1 MAKQSF
7 LKACGT
13 TARTLRRAARVFPF
27 AALCLALCAATAS
40 AGRPPSTSL
49 VSYRAPVAPDGAP
62 EIALH
67 VEEQG
72 QGSPLLLL
80 HGLGASSYS
89 WRHVAPELARRH
101 RVIAL
106 DLRGFGRSD
115 KPFDQR
121 YSPADHA
128 AHVVA
133 FIRRRGLSR
142 LTIAGHSYGGAVA
155 LLVTLELN
163 RTRPGLIERLVL
175 LDAPAYPQQA
185 TAFVEFLKQPVLPY
199 ALLSLVPP
207 ELPTA
212 AALSTERNDG
222 NVDMAD
228 VTAYAAPYHE
238 AAARHA
244 LISTARQLRPA
255 NWRAIVA
262 RYPSIRQ
269 PAMLVWCDHDHV
281 VPIATGQRLARA
293 LPNARLEIIRGCE
306 HSPQDER
313 PRELLRL
320 LRGFMGR

>member
-1 MAKQSF
+1 MPKQSF
-7 LKACGT
+7 LQACDSAVRALYGAARAIAFALLSLSLCPT
-13 TARTLRRAARVFPF
+13 TAL
-27 AALCLALCAATAS
+27 
-40 AGRPPSTSL
+40 AGRAPATSP
-49 VSYRAPVAPDGAP
+49 VSYRAPVAPPGAP
-62 EIALH
+62 EIELH
-67 VEEQG
+67 VEERG

-89 WRHVAPELARRH
+89 WRHVAPELARWH

-121 YSPADHA
+121 YSAADQA

-133 FIRRRGLSR
+133 FIRRRGLRR

-163 RTRPGLIERLVL
+163 RTSPGLIDRLVL

-185 TAFVEFLKQPVLPY
+185 TPFVEFLKQPVLPY
-199 ALLSLVPP
+199 ALLSLIPP

-222 NVDMAD
+222 NVDIGD
-228 VTAYAAPYHE
+228 VRAYAAPYYE

-255 NWRAIVA
+255 NWRAIIA
-262 RYPSIRQ
+262 RYASIRQ
-269 PAMLVWCDHDHV
+269 PALIVWCDHDHV
-281 VPIATGQRLARA
+281 VPIATGQRLAKT
-293 LPNARLEIIRGCE
+293 LPNARLHVIAGCE

-313 PRELLRL
+313 PAELLRL
-320 LRGFMGR
+320 IGGFMGR